1 LFHPS
6 NISRKN
12 TFKSKRSI
20 STDNRSSTRLIYH
33 QDQMHPNVKT
43 LLLSGAQ
50 LTDAALERLLPSPDT
65 LPHSIHRAM
74 RHSTFA
80 GGKRLRPILCMEAAR
95 MVAGT
100 ESYPEGVADLGA
112 ALEMLH
118 TYSLIHDDLPALD
131 NDDLRRGQPT
141 CHVAFGE
148 ATAILAGD
156 ALQTLAFQT
165 IAQLPAPPATVVAIL
180 KEISLAIGTGVG
192 RVGDLETQLPPGMI
206 GGQVMD
212 IESEGVAPTAELVEA
227 IHRAKTGA
235 LITTSIVSGGLFGV
249 RQMRGSMGLAGA
261 TGRRS
266 NEATTAAKA
275 QFDLLQTA
283 LKEHHAATA
292 DTIARLRTFGEKAGL
307 AFQIV
312 DDVLDM
318 TQSSEELGKT
328 AGKDTA
334 SIKATWPAVYGID
347 QSLKDAEELIAD
359 AFAAL
364 EPFGEAA
371 TPLKS
376 LAQYLVE
383 RKN

>member
-1 LFHPS
+1 
-6 NISRKN
+6 
-12 TFKSKRSI
+12 
-20 STDNRSSTRLIYH
+20 
-33 QDQMHPNVKT
+33 MHPDVKT
-43 LLLSGAQ
+43 LLQSGVQ

-74 RHSTFA
+74 RHSVFA

-100 ESYPEGVADLGA
+100 GEIPAGAADLGA
-112 ALEMLH
+112 ALEMIH

-131 NDDLRRGQPT
+131 NDDLRRGKPT
-141 CHVAFGE
+141 CHVVFGE

-165 IAQLPAPPATVVAIL
+165 IAQLPTPPATVVAIL
-180 KEISLAIGTGVG
+180 KDVSLAIGTGVG
-192 RVGDLETQLPPGMI
+192 CVGGLNTGLPPGMI
-206 GGQVMD
+206 GGQVVD
-212 IESEGVAPTAELVEA
+212 IESEGKAPTTELVES

-235 LITTSIVSGGLFGV
+235 LITTSMVSGGLLGLSTNPGAPGLDSETWV
-249 RQMRGSMGLAGA
+249 R
-261 TGRRS
+261 
-266 NEATTAAKA
+266 
-275 QFDLLQTA
+275 
-283 LKEHHAATA
+283 
-292 DTIARLRTFGEKAGL
+292 RLRTFGEKAGL

-334 SIKATWPAVYGID
+334 TTKATWPAVYGID
-347 QSLKDAEELIAD
+347 RSLKDAEELIAD

-364 EPFGEAA
+364 DATGPGDFGGGFGPAA
-371 TPLKS
+371 NPLKS